1 MKKKSILLTCIVAIM
16 ALAMFVGCD
25 NAPTIPSF
33 IVGGN
38 ISQTGDFLTGQTFDP
53 TKFSVTV
60 RYDNGRILPAE
71 DVSVVLK
78 ETEANGTVEAGDKV
92 EVYLGKNFE
101 SQDITAKAGIRVY
114 DINSIT
120 VEGPESYVGKETPT
134 NSELKVTANYLD
146 NTGAEKTMVLRST
159 EFVVKAGGYSNG
171 NVGPNAAQ
179 ESVTGYVTVIPTV
192 GQMVEANK
200 EDQAA
205 VQSKYEFTAT
215 FEPAELPGVIESIV
229 SVSFKT
235 GTVLPAWN
243 YEEMPVPSF
252 DDLLVYVK
260 YAGKDYTG
268 NTAGDLLD
276 VDPGI
281 ELVYVTSDG
290 AAVTSTDFSD
300 TSKSYRAQAT
310 YEGMT
315 VQTTN
320 ANGGSGA
327 IGPKAVTLAIAP
339 ADSFAKMEEGTDLP
353 ALSADDFIIVA
364 YCNNTVVPFDESKVE
379 LAFSTAAATVTAP
392 TDGKVPAYE
401 SDTAKE
407 DLYVVAECQGAK
419 GSVDVTSYITEAA
432 TTAYNTTANG
442 ALTIETTASY
452 EKPAAQYYDDIN
464 TVIDALT
471 ASDVTVKFTDPAATS
486 AVTVVPTKLYYA
498 TSVPSVSADKVEAT
512 LLSEATKDA
521 VTGYNLPENKAL
533 YIVAEYNA
541 VDKDG
546 NTTIYVAYDAVAD
559 GTTTKLTAG
568 VADKDGAQVV
578 LGYAKTEEG
587 ETPLIGA
594 TVSSVKF
601 STRNANG
608 YVMAPTDIAN
618 NHTNYTLLVDGVT
631 IESAK
636 WGDVAVTSKAQTVE
650 VYTTPDDY
658 MVAEATI
665 PAGVDYVAAPS
676 TDITVALNDT
686 GKAKILKVGDV
697 VADVYNVNDFT
708 ATATY
713 KSGAKETVE
722 IVGLNIP
729 STYKV
734 IGTTYAVPVVVSYVG
749 ANGEDTYVASVSV
762 SAIEYIEPSDEGFAM
777 KCTGIEEALKD
788 GDSIPAGQYTRA
800 SFTLDTESYIPH
812 LDSESD
818 VTDFVSVSL
827 ITVDRSSGST
837 GVWTESDTS
846 PKNLSAGDYVTFT
859 VSYVDGTS
867 AEAEAEKATYEIELR
882 VVEAAN

>member
-78 ETEANGTVEAGDKV
+78 ETTTKGTVEAGDKV
-92 EVYLGKNFE
+92 EVYLGKNYE
-101 SQDITAKAGIRVY
+101 SQDITAEAGIRVY

-192 GQMVEANK
+192 GQTVEANK

-268 NTAGDLLD
+268 NAAGDLLE

-281 ELVYVTSDG
+281 ELVYVTADG

-452 EKPAAQYYDDIN
+452 EKPVAQYYDDIN

-471 ASDVTVKFTDPAATS
+471 ASDVTVKFTDPAAAS
-486 AVTVVPTKLYYA
+486 AVTVAPTKLYYA

-512 LLSEATKDA
+512 LLSAATKDA
-521 VTGYNLPENKAL
+521 VTGYNLPTNTKL

-559 GTTTKLTAG
+559 GSTTRLTAG

-578 LGYAKTEEG
+578 IGYADTEEG

-608 YVMAPTDIAN
+608 YVMAPTDIASS
-618 NHTNYTLLVDGVT
+618 HINYTLLVDGAVVT
-631 IESAK
+631 E
-636 WGDVAVTSKAQTVE
+636 WTRVAVGAESKTVE
-650 VYTTPDDY
+650 VYTTSGEY
-658 MVAEATI
+658 MIAEATI
-665 PAGVDYVAAPS
+665 PAGVDYVVTPES
-676 TDITVALNDT
+676 DITVALNDT

-697 VADVYNVNDFT
+697 VVDVYNVNDFT

-734 IGTTYAVPVVVSYVG
+734 AEATYKVPVVVSYVG
-749 ANGEDTYVASVSV
+749 DEGEDTVVVSANVTAVEYVAPKNNTFTLTYGGKPY
-762 SAIEYIEPSDEGFAM
+762 ADGATIEPSSTSSKAGTLFAVSGYD
-777 KCTGIEEALKD
+777 KFLVSGTNDSAVVKLTGATLVRGEEFDYLNNSYQTID
-788 GDSIPAGQYTRA
+788 GDTLI
-800 SFTLDTESYIPH
+800 FTISY
-812 LDSESD
+812 
-818 VTDFVSVSL
+818 VNGT
-827 ITVDRSSGST
+827 TVDKNDDVST
-837 GVWTESDTS
+837 WPTYTMT
-846 PKNLSAGDYVTFT
+846 LH
-859 VSYVDGTS
+859 VSTAT
-867 AEAEAEKATYEIELR
+867 AE
-882 VVEAAN
+882 

>member
-78 ETEANGTVEAGDKV
+78 ETTTNGKVEAGDKV
-92 EVYLGKNFE
+92 EVYLGKNYE
-101 SQDITAKAGIRVY
+101 SQDVTAEAGIRVY

-159 EFVVKAGGYSNG
+159 EFVVNAGGYSNG

-179 ESVTGYVTVIPTV
+179 ESVTGYVTVIPIV
-192 GQMVEANK
+192 GQTVEDD
-200 EDQAA
+200 ELSWAA
-205 VQSKYEFTAT
+205 VQAKYEFTAT

-281 ELVYVTSDG
+281 ELVYVTAEG

-300 TSKSYRAQAT
+300 ISKSYRAQAT

-327 IGPKAVTLAIAP
+327 IAPKTVSLAIAP

-379 LAFSTAAATVTAP
+379 LAFSTAAATVTPPA
-392 TDGKVPAYE
+392 DGKVPTYN
-401 SDTAKE
+401 SQN
-407 DLYVVAECQGAK
+407 LYVIAKCQGAT
-419 GSVDVTSYITEAA
+419 GSADVTSYITEAA
-432 TTAYNTTANG
+432 TTSYNITANG

-452 EKPAAQYYDDIN
+452 EKPVAQYYDDIN

-486 AVTVVPTKLYYA
+486 TVTVAPTKLYYA
-498 TSVPSVSADKVEAT
+498 TEEPTTVDAT
-512 LLSEATKDA
+512 DGVDVDLLSEVTKNA
-521 VTGYNLPENKAL
+521 VTGYNLPTNTKL

-546 NTTIYVAYDAVAD
+546 NTTIYVAYDEVAN
-559 GTTTKLTAG
+559 GSTTELTAG

-578 LGYAKTEEG
+578 LGYANTEEG

-608 YVMAPTDIAN
+608 YVMAPTDIASS
-618 NHTNYTLLVDGVT
+618 HTNYTLLVDGAVVT
-631 IESAK
+631 E
-636 WGDVAVTSKAQTVE
+636 WTTVAVGAESKTVE
-650 VYTTPDDY
+650 VYTTSGEY
-658 MVAEATI
+658 MIAEATI
-665 PAGVDYVAAPS
+665 PAGVDYVATPAS
-676 TDITVALNDT
+676 DITVALNDT

-734 IGTTYAVPVVVSYVG
+734 AEATYKVPVVVSYVG
-749 ANGEDTYVASVSV
+749 AEGEDTVVVSANVTAVEYVAPKNNTFTLTYGGKPY
-762 SAIEYIEPSDEGFAM
+762 ADGATIEPSSTSS
-777 KCTGIEEALKD
+777 K
-788 GDSIPAGQYTRA
+788 AG
-800 SFTLDTESYIPH
+800 TL
-812 LDSESD
+812 
-818 VTDFVSVSL
+818 
-827 ITVDRSSGST
+827 
-837 GVWTESDTS
+837 
-846 PKNLSAGDYVTFT
+846 FT
-859 VSYVDGTS
+859 VSGYDKFLVSGTNDSAVVKLTGATLVRGGEFDYLNTSHQTIDGDTLIFTISYVNGTTVDKNDDVS
-867 AEAEAEKATYEIELR
+867 TWPTYTMTLHVSTATAE
-882 VVEAAN
+882 